1 MRFNALW
8 VSTGLFSNRTE
19 FAEFAT
25 RYAVST
31 LDLFAELGRLMS
43 YGSSLADQYRETG
56 TYTGGVLNGERP
68 INMPVISATK
78 FELVIKLKPAMGLG
92 I

>member
-1 MRFNALW
+1 
-8 VSTGLFSNRTE
+8 
-19 FAEFAT
+19 
-25 RYAVST
+25 
-31 LDLFAELGRLMS
+31 MS